1 MAQVRKFQSGGKT
14 FKINGKTYNTSNS
27 EDMKRLEEMTSNSEH
42 GGIAQQILANVNDAA
57 YNNTLNVYRTADGRV
72 IMEGGLQNIADQYMS
87 QGTQKAT
94 QRKDNA
100 INNAFK
106 RKSGKE

>member
-14 FKINGKTYNTSNS
+14 FKINGKTYNTSD
-27 EDMKRLEEMTSNSEH
+27 EKVMKRLEEMASSSEH
-42 GGIAQQILANVNDAA
+42 GGIAQQVLANINDAA
-57 YNNTLNVYRTADGRV
+57 YENTLDIHQTADGRYV
-72 IMEGGLQNIADQYMS
+72 MEGGLQSVADQFMS
-87 QGTQKAT
+87 QETQKAT
-94 QRKDNA
+94 KRKDNA

>member
-1 MAQVRKFQSGGKT
+1 MAQVKKFQSGGKT

-27 EDMKRLEEMTSNSEH
+27 DDMKRLEEMASDSNY
-42 GGIAQQILANVNDAA
+42 GGIAQQILSDVNNANYDNSV
-57 YNNTLNVYRTADGRV
+57 NVYRTADGRV
-72 IMEGGLQNIADQYMS
+72 VYEGGLQETADQYMTK
-87 QGTQKAT
+87 GTQKAT

-106 RKSGKE
+106 RRSGKE

>member
-27 EDMKRLEEMTSNSEH
+27 EDMKRLEEMTSNSDS

-57 YNNTLNVYRTADGRV
+57 YQNTLNVYRTADGRV
-72 IMEGGLQNIADQYMS
+72 IMEGGLQHIADQFMS
-87 QGTQKAT
+87 EGTQKAT
-94 QRKDNA
+94 QRKDNF
-100 INNAFK
+100 INNAVK
-106 RKSGKE
+106 RKSGKK

>member
-1 MAQVRKFQSGGKT
+1 MAQVRKFQGGGKT

-27 EDMKRLEEMTSNSEH
+27 EDMKRLEEMASNSEY
-42 GGIAQQILANVNDAA
+42 GGLAQQILANVNDAA
-57 YNNTLNVYRTADGRV
+57 YDNTLNVYRTSDGRV
-72 IMEGGLQNIADQYMS
+72 MMEGDLQNVADQYMS

-100 INNAFK
+100 
-106 RKSGKE
+106 